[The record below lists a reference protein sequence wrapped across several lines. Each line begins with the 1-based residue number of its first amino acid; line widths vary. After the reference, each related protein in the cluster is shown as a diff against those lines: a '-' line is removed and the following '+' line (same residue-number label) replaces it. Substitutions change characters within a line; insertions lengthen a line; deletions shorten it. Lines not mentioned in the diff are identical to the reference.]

1 MVLVKLGKGMDTIT
15 HVRTLRCDCHV
26 FSENYLIRN
35 FNDEQRIENNELCNK
50 GMK

>member
-15 HVRTLRCDCHV
+15 HVRTLRCDCRV
-26 FSENYLIRN
+26 FSEN
-35 FNDEQRIENNELCNK
+35 FNDEQRIENNELCNN